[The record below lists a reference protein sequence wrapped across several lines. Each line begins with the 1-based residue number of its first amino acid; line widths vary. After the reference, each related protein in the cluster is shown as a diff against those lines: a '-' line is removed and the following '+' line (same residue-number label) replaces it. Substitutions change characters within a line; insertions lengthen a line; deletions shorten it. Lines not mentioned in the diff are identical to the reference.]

1 MVTPDCPCSHCEP
14 CPQACSAQPCHACLH
29 PLLRLLPPPVLC
41 RQLHHGTGFSTVEG
55 PFLPT
60 PSLHQLFASFLTL
73 ITAVSTCLL
82 VFLFPPLNYVSSWEQ
97 NQVCPVFPEST
108 QRLVTAI
115 SKITEWVKK
124 KKQQLI
130 FECRINEWMKLWMLR
145 IQDPLFELCNRGKR
159 AYYLCKVIWAGAGES
174 MYTSSRCFSGD

>member
-60 PSLHQLFASFLTL
+60 TSLHQLFASFLTL

-82 VFLFPPLNYVSSWEQ
+82 VFLLPPLNYVSSRTGPSLS
-97 NQVCPVFPEST
+97 CIS
-108 QRLVTAI
+108 RIYTAPGYCNLKNYRM
-115 SKITEWVKK
+115 SEKK
-124 KKQQLI
+124 NQQLN

-159 AYYLCKVIWAGAGES
+159 AYYLRKVIWAGAGES